1 MPPDFG
7 NANLI
12 LGIIGAGA
20 ALVYFFYRMQFSL
33 PLIQGMLRGNQKSAE
48 ERSLDLLQQY
58 QKEGSW
64 IHTDSRTINAISP
77 RFHMLRAAIQ
87 DETVTCYVI
96 NKGGTASNLRIET
109 EGSHR
114 GSITPAAS
122 LGNGQTGNISL
133 HDVAGVVG
141 PLQFILSYDDAL
153 GMRVI
158 RHYQYAQAEQKFI
171 EI

>member
-20 ALVYFFYRMQFSL
+20 ALVYFFYRLQFAL
-33 PLIQGMLRGNQKSAE
+33 PMIQGMLRGNQKSAE

-87 DETVTCYVI
+87 DGTVACYVI
-96 NKGGTASNLRIET
+96 NKGGTASSLRIET
-109 EGSHR
+109 EGPHQ
-114 GSITPAAS
+114 GSITPNTS
-122 LGNGQTGNISL
+122 LANGQTGNIAL
-133 HDVAGVVG
+133 HGVGGVAGR
-141 PLQFILSYDDAL
+141 LQFTLSYDDAL
-153 GMRVI
+153 GMRVM
-158 RHYQYAQAEQKFI
+158 RSYQYAPAEQKFI
-171 EI
+171 EV